1 VRTKRAIGF
10 LTTCLLLKYGYTYFP
25 YSALEAVI
33 EQSKGGCYLALR
45 KTQGTLQA
53 ETPDWQPRIIFFESI
68 TASEKTIRSQTGK
81 EKLLM
86 ATLPELSF
94 TILEHL
100 KSRGRITI
108 GEIVTFTNANRNTVK
123 KHLENLVQII
133 TSNRTVQARVPGIQ

>member
-1 VRTKRAIGF
+1 MVSLSLSLLSITLICIGF
-10 LTTCLLLKYGYTYFP
+10 MLFLRNN
-25 YSALEAVI
+25 
-33 EQSKGGCYLALR
+33 YLAQR

-53 ETPDWQPRIIFFESI
+53 DTPDWQRRIIFFLKALQHQKRRIE
-68 TASEKTIRSQTGK
+68 AKWEK